1 MTLQRTFNLSSRFVI
16 PALGFGTWRIPPN
29 QAGNVVEKALR
40 VGYQH
45 IDGAAIY
52 NNEQEIGKVFAT
64 MQIPRSS
71 LFVTS
76 KLWNT
81 HHRPKDVE
89 EAAEKTLSDLKLS
102 YLDLYLIHWPVS
114 FKKDAGTG
122 GSVPRDPVTQRII
135 TDDGVTFRD
144 TWQALEKLVDQ
155 GKVRSLGL
163 SNFTIKTV
171 QDILDIARIKPAVL
185 QVELHPYLQQNKLLE
200 FCKQNEIVVTAYSP
214 LGSGRD
220 PKLIE
225 DPIIV
230 EVAKKHNKTPAQVLI
245 SWAIQRGT
253 VVIPRTVTPSRIEEN
268 FLDFL
273 LEDEDMAKI
282 NGLGTRKNRFLNPQ
296 QFWQIDVFAES
307 SE

>member
-1 MTLQRTFNLSSRFVI
+1 MGQPSVPT
-16 PALGFGTWRIPPN
+16 
-29 QAGNVVEKALR
+29 
-40 VGYQH
+40 
-45 IDGAAIY
+45 D